1 MHSTLFLLNV
11 CVFCFCSISFLLFF
25 NSGNLT
31 IEENSSSRAGLKS
44 DLSIY
49 CSACD
54 ESTPWQTS
62 PNITKKGKSFDVN
75 RRAVYHAIESG
86 TGFEE
91 NWFLRE
97 LVLSD
102 GKTFHSWW

>member
-11 CVFCFCSISFLLFF
+11 CVFCFCSICFLLFF

-31 IEENSSSRAGLKS
+31 IEENSSSCAELTS
-44 DLSIY
+44 DLSIH

-54 ESTPWQTS
+54 QSTPWQTS

>member
-1 MHSTLFLLNV
+1 MHSTLLLLNV
-11 CVFCFCSISFLLFF
+11 CVFCFCSICFLLFF

-44 DLSIY
+44 DLSIH
-49 CSACD
+49 CCACD

-62 PNITKKGKSFDVN
+62 NIAKKGKSFDVN

-91 NWFLRE
+91 DWFLRE

>member
-11 CVFCFCSISFLLFF
+11 CVFCFCSICFLLFF

-44 DLSIY
+44 DLSIH

-62 PNITKKGKSFDVN
+62 PNITKKENLLMS
-75 RRAVYHAIESG
+75 
-86 TGFEE
+86 TGELYIMQQ
-91 NWFLRE
+91 NRE
-97 LVLSD
+97 LVLR
-102 GKTFHSWW
+102 KTGF